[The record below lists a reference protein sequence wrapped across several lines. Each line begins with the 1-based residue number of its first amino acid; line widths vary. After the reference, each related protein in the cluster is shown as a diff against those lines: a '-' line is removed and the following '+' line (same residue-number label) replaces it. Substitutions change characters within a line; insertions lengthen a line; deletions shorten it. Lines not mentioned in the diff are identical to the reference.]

1 MLYEWIKVFIDLI
14 LSTTDELLILVN
26 TMPMKRE
33 DPGMSVYLAVHRLKT
48 HNAVNVVLKLEN
60 HYFR

>member
-26 TMPMKRE
+26 TMPMKRK
-33 DPGMSVYLAVHRLKT
+33 DPGMSVYLVVHQLKT